1 MIRSIN
7 MGAAALLAALTA
19 VVALLIMAPASAGA
33 DDSRFVRL
41 GLNKSMVI
49 RLPTP
54 TRDVLLG
61 NPAIVDAVVRTQNT
75 AYLFAKSVGQTNA
88 FFFDAEG
95 RQILSLD
102 IEVALDGKALQ
113 RLISRAI
120 PGSRITVDTVNSN
133 VILGGTAA
141 NAAEARKAVD
151 LATAFVNGSSG
162 GSTGG
167 SSGAA
172 AAGGAAAAAGGGSSS
187 GGGSGS
193 AGSGSTGNVIN
204 NIAIIG
210 KEQVMLRVRV
220 AELQRDVLKQFGID
234 TRALFTS
241 GGLTVGCL
249 NVNPFTIND
258 SLNGGLQTLANPL
271 MGGVPGTGP
280 VTAATGLGS
289 SFVGNGVQIDDLI
302 KAYERDG
309 LIRTLAEPTLT
320 AISGENAK
328 FLAGGEFPI
337 PVAQDNDR
345 TTIEFKPFGVGL
357 GFTPVVMSEGRISM
371 RITSEV
377 SETTPENAIRT
388 DRLTIP
394 GLKVRRA
401 ETTVEL
407 PSGGSMVMA
416 GMIQERTKQD
426 LNGIPGVKD
435 LPVLGAL
442 FRSRD
447 YLSNETELVVI
458 VTPFIVAPVNE
469 NKLTTP
475 LDTLNLASDRQ
486 TILWGRLNR
495 MYGVQGGGA
504 KGVYQ
509 GNVGFIVE

>member
-1 MIRSIN
+1 MTTRN
-7 MGAAALLAALTA
+7 HTPAAMVMAALA
-19 VVALLIMAPASAGA
+19 VILGLLILLPGSANA
-33 DDSRFVRL
+33 DESRFVRL

-49 RLPTP
+49 RLPTAA
-54 TRDVLLG
+54 RDVLLG
-61 NPAIVDAVVRTQNT
+61 NPSIVDAVVRTQNT

-88 FFFDAEG
+88 FFFDADG

-113 RLISRAI
+113 RLIDRAI

-133 VILGGTAA
+133 VILSGTAA

-151 LATAFVNGSSG
+151 LAGAFVNGSSG
-162 GSTGG
+162 GSAAGG
-167 SSGAA
+167 T
-172 AAGGAAAAAGGGSSS
+172 GGAAAAAGSGSS
-187 GGGSGS
+187 GGGGGS
-193 AGSGSTGNVIN
+193 PGNVIN
-204 NIAIIG
+204 NISIIG

-234 TRALFTS
+234 SRMLFGS
-241 GGLTVGCL
+241 NPAVSLI
-249 NVNPFTIND
+249 NVNPFTVTTPPL
-258 SLNGGLQTLANPL
+258 SPETRLGFSYENG
-271 MGGVPGTGP
+271 
-280 VTAATGLGS
+280 ATE
-289 SFVGNGVQIDDLI
+289 IDNI
-302 KAYERDG
+302 VRAYERDG

-320 AISGENAK
+320 AISGESAK

-337 PVAQDNDR
+337 PVEQDNDS
-345 TTIEFKPFGVGL
+345 TTVEFKPFGVGL

-377 SETTPENAIRT
+377 SETTAENSIRIG
-388 DRLTIP
+388 LLSIP

-407 PSGGSMVMA
+407 PSGGSMIMA

-435 LPVLGAL
+435 LPVLGSL

-447 YLSNETELVVI
+447 FLSNETELVVI
-458 VTPFIVAPVNE
+458 VTPYIVGPVNE

-475 LDTLNLASDRQ
+475 LDTLNIASDRQ

-495 MYGVQGGGA
+495 MYGVQGSGP

>member
-1 MIRSIN
+1 MTRARN
-7 MGAAALLAALTA
+7 PQVMPMMAALAAILG
-19 VVALLIMAPASAGA
+19 LLIWLPGSTHA
-33 DDSRFVRL
+33 DESRFVRL

-49 RLPTP
+49 RLPTAS
-54 TRDVLLG
+54 RDVLLG

-75 AYLFAKSVGQTNA
+75 AYLFAKSIGQTNA
-88 FFFDAEG
+88 FFFDADG

-113 RLISRAI
+113 RLIDRAI
-120 PGSRITVDTVNSN
+120 PGSRIAVDTVNSN
-133 VILGGTAA
+133 VILSGTAA
-141 NAAEARKAVD
+141 NAAEARRAVD
-151 LATAFVNGSSG
+151 LATAFVGGSSG
-162 GSTGG
+162 GGAP
-167 SSGAA
+167 GAA
-172 AAGGAAAAAGGGSSS
+172 VPAGGG
-187 GGGSGS
+187 GP
-193 AGSGSTGNVIN
+193 GNVIN
-204 NIAIIG
+204 NIAILG

-234 TRALFTS
+234 TRALFSS
-241 GGLTVGCL
+241 GGLTVGFV
-249 NVNPFTIND
+249 NANPFTIN
-258 SLNGGLQTLANPL
+258 GPL
-271 MGGVPGTGP
+271 TR
-280 VTAATGLGS
+280 ADAGLGT
-289 SFVGNGVQIDDLI
+289 SFVGKGVDIDALVQ
-302 KAYERDG
+302 AYERDG

-357 GFTPVVMSEGRISM
+357 GFTPVVLSEGRISM

-377 SETTPENAIRT
+377 SETTSENAVRT

-426 LNGIPGVKD
+426 LNGVPGVKD

-447 YLSNETELVVI
+447 YLSNETELAVI
-458 VTPFIVAPVNE
+458 VTPYVVAPVNE
-469 NKLTTP
+469 NKLATP
-475 LDTLNLASDRQ
+475 LDTLDVATDRQ
-486 TILWGRLNR
+486 TTLWGRLNR
-495 MYGVQGGGA
+495 MYGVQGSGP

-509 GNVGFIVE
+509 GDVGFIVE

>member
-1 MIRSIN
+1 MIKINN

-19 VVALLIMAPASAGA
+19 LVALLIVAPASAGA

-49 RLPTP
+49 RLPTA

-113 RLISRAI
+113 KLISRAI
-120 PGSRITVDTVNSN
+120 PGSRITADTVNSN

-167 SSGAA
+167 SAGAA
-172 AAGGAAAAAGGGSSS
+172 AAGGATASAAGGSS
-187 GGGSGS
+187 GGGSG
-193 AGSGSTGNVIN
+193 GGNTGNIIN
-204 NIAIIG
+204 NMVIIG

-234 TRALFTS
+234 TRALFSS
-241 GGLTVGCL
+241 GGLTVGFL

-271 MGGVPGTGP
+271 MGGVAGTSP

>member
-1 MIRSIN
+1 MIKINN
-7 MGAAALLAALTA
+7 MGAATLLAALTA
-19 VVALLIMAPASAGA
+19 LVALLIIAPASAGA

-49 RLPTP
+49 RLPTA

-113 RLISRAI
+113 KLISRAI

-167 SSGAA
+167 SAGAA
-172 AAGGAAAAAGGGSSS
+172 AAGGATASAAGGSS
-187 GGGSGS
+187 GGGSG
-193 AGSGSTGNVIN
+193 GGNTGNIIN
-204 NIAIIG
+204 NMVIIG

-234 TRALFTS
+234 TRALFSS
-241 GGLTVGCL
+241 GGLTVGFL

-258 SLNGGLQTLANPL
+258 SLNGGLQTVANPL

>member
-1 MIRSIN
+1 MSRIKN
-7 MGAAALLAALTA
+7 MLTARMVAVLAAAL
-19 VVALLIMAPASAGA
+19 ALLLIIPSAGA
-33 DDSRFVRL
+33 DESRFVRL

-49 RLPTP
+49 RLPTA

-61 NPAIVDAVVRTQNT
+61 NPSIVDAVVRTQNT

-88 FFFDAEG
+88 FFFDADG

-113 RLISRAI
+113 KLISRAI
-120 PGSRITVDTVNSN
+120 PDSRITVDTVNSN
-133 VILGGTAA
+133 VILAGTAA

-162 GSTGG
+162 GSTSG

-172 AAGGAAAAAGGGSSS
+172 AAGGAVASAGAGASGGG
-187 GGGSGS
+187 GGGSG
-193 AGSGSTGNVIN
+193 GGTGNVIN
-204 NIAIIG
+204 NIVIIG

-234 TRALFTS
+234 TRALFDGNPAVS
-241 GGLTVGCL
+241 FI
-249 NVNPFTIND
+249 NVNPFTI
-258 SLNGGLQTLANPL
+258 TTPPL
-271 MGGVPGTGP
+271 SPETALGVHFDD
-280 VTAATGLGS
+280 GS
-289 SFVGNGVQIDDLI
+289 TKLDQILR
-302 KAYERDG
+302 AYERDG

-320 AISGENAK
+320 AISGESAK

-337 PVAQDNDR
+337 PVEQDNN
-345 TTIEFKPFGVGL
+345 TTTVEFKPFGVGL

-377 SETTPENAIRT
+377 SETTAENGIRVGQ
-388 DRLTIP
+388 LSIP

-407 PSGGSMVMA
+407 PSGGSMIMA

-435 LPVLGAL
+435 LPVLGSL

-447 YLSNETELVVI
+447 FLSNETELVVI
-458 VTPFIVAPVNE
+458 VTPYIVAPVNE

-495 MYGVQGGGA
+495 MYGVQGAGA

>member
-1 MIRSIN
+1 MPMR
-7 MGAAALLAALTA
+7 AVLAAILG
-19 VVALLIMAPASAGA
+19 LLIWLPPYAQA
-33 DDSRFVRL
+33 DESRFVRL

-49 RLPTP
+49 RLPTAS
-54 TRDVLLG
+54 RDVLLG
-61 NPAIVDAVVRTQNT
+61 NPAIVDAVVRTRNT

-88 FFFDAEG
+88 FFFDADG

-113 RLISRAI
+113 RLIDRAI

-133 VILGGTAA
+133 VILSGTAA
-141 NAAEARKAVD
+141 NAAEARRAVD
-151 LATAFVNGSSG
+151 LATAFL
-162 GSTGG
+162 GG
-167 SSGAA
+167 SSGTTAS
-172 AAGGAAAAAGGGSSS
+172 AGGG
-187 GGGSGS
+187 GGS
-193 AGSGSTGNVIN
+193 GNVIN

-210 KEQVMLRVRV
+210 KEQVMLRVRI

-234 TRALFTS
+234 TRALFSS
-241 GGLTVGCL
+241 GGLTVGFL
-249 NVNPFTIND
+249 NANPFTV
-258 SLNGGLQTLANPL
+258 NGPL
-271 MGGVPGTGP
+271 TR
-280 VTAATGLGS
+280 ADAGLGG
-289 SFVGNGVQIDDLI
+289 SFVGKGVEIDALVR
-302 KAYERDG
+302 AYERDG

-337 PVAQDNDR
+337 PVAQDDDR

-377 SETTPENAIRT
+377 SETTAENAVRT

-426 LNGIPGVKD
+426 LDGVPGVKD
-435 LPVLGAL
+435 LPVLGTL

-458 VTPFIVAPVNE
+458 VTPFIVSPVNE
-469 NKLTTP
+469 NKLATP
-475 LDTLNLASDRQ
+475 LDSLNVASDRQ
-486 TILWGRLNR
+486 AILWGRLNR
-495 MYGVQGGGA
+495 MYGVQGSGP
-504 KGVYQ
+504 KGVYR
-509 GNVGFIVE
+509 GDVGFIVE

>member
-1 MIRSIN
+1 MRAIRLV
-7 MGAAALLAALTA
+7 AALAAGLALMIGQAESGHA
-19 VVALLIMAPASAGA
+19 E
-33 DDSRFVRL
+33 SRFVRL

-49 RLPTP
+49 RLPAAS
-54 TRDVLLG
+54 RDVLLG

-113 RLISRAI
+113 RLIDRAI
-120 PGSRITVDTVNSN
+120 PTSRITVDTVNSN
-133 VILGGTAA
+133 VILSGTAA
-141 NAAEARKAVD
+141 NAAEARRAVD
-151 LATAFVNGSSG
+151 LATAFV
-162 GSTGG
+162 GG

-172 AAGGAAAAAGGGSSS
+172 PA
-187 GGGSGS
+187 
-193 AGSGSTGNVIN
+193 NVVN
-204 NIAIIG
+204 NIAITG

-234 TRALFTS
+234 TRALFSS
-241 GGLTVGCL
+241 GGLTVGFL
-249 NVNPFTIND
+249 NLNPFT
-258 SLNGGLQTLANPL
+258 LNGPL
-271 MGGVPGTGP
+271 TR
-280 VTAATGLGS
+280 ADAGLGG
-289 SFVGNGVQIDDLI
+289 SFIGKGVEIDALI
-302 KAYERDG
+302 QAYERDG

-377 SETTPENAIRT
+377 SETTSENAVRT

-416 GMIQERTKQD
+416 GMIQERTKQE
-426 LNGIPGVKD
+426 LNGVPGVRD

-447 YLSNETELVVI
+447 FLSNETELVVI
-458 VTPFIVAPVNE
+458 VTPFIVSAVNE
-469 NKLTTP
+469 SKLATP
-475 LDTLNLASDRQ
+475 LDTLNVSSDRQ
-486 TILWGRLNR
+486 AILWGRLNR
-495 MYGVQGGGA
+495 VYGVPGGGP

-509 GNVGFIVE
+509 GDVGFIVE

>member
-1 MIRSIN
+1 MTRGTFSRAIRLV
-7 MGAAALLAALTA
+7 AALAAGLG
-19 VVALLIMAPASAGA
+19 LLIGQPEPGHAE
-33 DDSRFVRL
+33 SRFVRL

-49 RLPTP
+49 RLPTAS
-54 TRDVLLG
+54 RDVLLG
-61 NPAIVDAVVRTQNT
+61 NPAIVDAVVRTRNT
-75 AYLFAKSVGQTNA
+75 AYLFAKTVGQTNA

-113 RLISRAI
+113 RLIDRAI

-133 VILGGTAA
+133 VILSGTAA
-141 NAAEARKAVD
+141 NAAEARRAVD
-151 LATAFVNGSSG
+151 LATAFVG
-162 GSTGG
+162 GST
-167 SSGAA
+167 AA
-172 AAGGAAAAAGGGSSS
+172 PASAGGGN
-187 GGGSGS
+187 GP
-193 AGSGSTGNVIN
+193 GNVVN
-204 NIAIIG
+204 NIAITA

-234 TRALFTS
+234 TRALFSS
-241 GGLTVGCL
+241 GGLTVGYL
-249 NVNPFTIND
+249 NANPFT
-258 SLNGGLQTLANPL
+258 LNGPL
-271 MGGVPGTGP
+271 TQ
-280 VTAATGLGS
+280 ADAGLGV
-289 SFVGNGVQIDDLI
+289 SFAGKGLAIDALI
-302 KAYERDG
+302 QAYERDG

-337 PVAQDNDR
+337 PVAQDDDR

-377 SETTPENAIRT
+377 SETTSENAVRT

-426 LNGIPGVKD
+426 LNGVPGVRD

-447 YLSNETELVVI
+447 FLSNETELVVI
-458 VTPFIVAPVNE
+458 VTPFIVSAVNE
-469 NKLTTP
+469 NKLATP
-475 LDTLNLASDRQ
+475 LDTLNVASDRQ

-495 MYGVQGGGA
+495 LYGVPGGGP

-509 GNVGFIVE
+509 GDVGFIVE

>member
-1 MIRSIN
+1 MIKINN
-7 MGAAALLAALTA
+7 MGAATLLAALTA
-19 VVALLIMAPASAGA
+19 LVALLIIAPASAGA

-49 RLPTP
+49 RLPTA

-113 RLISRAI
+113 KLISRAI

-167 SSGAA
+167 SAGAA
-172 AAGGAAAAAGGGSSS
+172 AAGGATASAAGGSS
-187 GGGSGS
+187 GGGSG
-193 AGSGSTGNVIN
+193 GGNTGNIIN
-204 NIAIIG
+204 NMVIIG

-234 TRALFTS
+234 TRALFSS
-241 GGLTVGCL
+241 GGLTVGFL

-271 MGGVPGTGP
+271 MGGVAGTSP

-495 MYGVQGGGA
+495 IYGVQGGGA

-509 GNVGFIVE
+509 GNVGFIIE

>member
-1 MIRSIN
+1 MIKINN
-7 MGAAALLAALTA
+7 MGAATLLAALTA
-19 VVALLIMAPASAGA
+19 LVALLIIAPASAGA

-49 RLPTP
+49 RLPTA

-113 RLISRAI
+113 KLISRAI

-167 SSGAA
+167 SAGAA
-172 AAGGAAAAAGGGSSS
+172 AAGGATASAAGGSS
-187 GGGSGS
+187 GGGGN
-193 AGSGSTGNVIN
+193 TGNIIN
-204 NIAIIG
+204 NMVIIG

-234 TRALFTS
+234 TRALFSS
-241 GGLTVGCL
+241 GGLTVGFL

-271 MGGVPGTGP
+271 MGGVAGTSP

>member
-1 MIRSIN
+1 MIKINN

-19 VVALLIMAPASAGA
+19 LVALLIIAPASAGA

-49 RLPTP
+49 RLPTA

-113 RLISRAI
+113 KLISRAI

-167 SSGAA
+167 SAGAA
-172 AAGGAAAAAGGGSSS
+172 AAGGATASAAGGSG
-187 GGGSGS
+187 GGGSG
-193 AGSGSTGNVIN
+193 GGNTGNIIN
-204 NIAIIG
+204 NMVIIG

-234 TRALFTS
+234 TRTLFSS
-241 GGLTVGCL
+241 GGLTVGFL

-271 MGGVPGTGP
+271 MGGVAGTSP

>member
-1 MIRSIN
+1 MR
-7 MGAAALLAALTA
+7 AVLAAMLG
-19 VVALLIMAPASAGA
+19 LLIALSETAHA
-33 DDSRFVRL
+33 DESRFVRL

-49 RLPTP
+49 RLPTAS
-54 TRDVLLG
+54 RDVLLG

-88 FFFDAEG
+88 FFFDGNG

-113 RLISRAI
+113 RLIDRAI
-120 PGSRITVDTVNSN
+120 PMSRITVDTVNSN
-133 VILGGTAA
+133 VILSGTAA
-141 NAAEARKAVD
+141 NGAEARRAVD
-151 LATAFVNGSSG
+151 LAAAFVG
-162 GSTGG
+162 GS
-167 SSGAA
+167 
-172 AAGGAAAAAGGGSSS
+172 AGGGAT
-187 GGGSGS
+187 GGAPGAAP
-193 AGSGSTGNVIN
+193 AGAGPGNVIN
-204 NIAIIG
+204 NITIIG

-234 TRALFTS
+234 TRALFSS
-241 GGLTVGCL
+241 GGLTVGFL
-249 NVNPFTIND
+249 NANPFTIN
-258 SLNGGLQTLANPL
+258 GPL
-271 MGGVPGTGP
+271 TGP
-280 VTAATGLGS
+280 AAGLGS
-289 SFVGNGVQIDDLI
+289 SFVGKGVEIDALI

-337 PVAQDNDR
+337 PVAQDDDR

-377 SETTPENAIRT
+377 SETTPENSIRT
-388 DRLTIP
+388 DRLSIP

-426 LNGIPGVKD
+426 LNGVPGVKD

-458 VTPFIVAPVNE
+458 VTPFIVSAVNE
-469 NKLTTP
+469 NKLATP
-475 LDTLNLASDRQ
+475 LDTLNVASDPQ

-495 MYGVQGGGA
+495 IYGVQGSA
-504 KGVYQ
+504 PKGVYQ
-509 GNVGFIVE
+509 GDVGFIVE

>member
-1 MIRSIN
+1 MIKIN
-7 MGAAALLAALTA
+7 TMGAATLLAALTA
-19 VVALLIMAPASAGA
+19 VVALLIIAPASAGA

-49 RLPTP
+49 RLPTA

-113 RLISRAI
+113 KLISRAI
-120 PGSRITVDTVNSN
+120 PGSRITADTVNSN

-167 SSGAA
+167 SAGAA
-172 AAGGAAAAAGGGSSS
+172 AAGGATASAAGGSS
-187 GGGSGS
+187 GGGSG
-193 AGSGSTGNVIN
+193 GGNTGNIIN
-204 NIAIIG
+204 NMVIIG

-234 TRALFTS
+234 TRALFSS
-241 GGLTVGCL
+241 GGLTVGFL

-258 SLNGGLQTLANPL
+258 SLNGGLQTVANPL

-509 GNVGFIVE
+509 CNVGFIVE

>member
-1 MIRSIN
+1 MTTGRDPRAITMR
-7 MGAAALLAALTA
+7 AVLAAMLG
-19 VVALLIMAPASAGA
+19 LLIALSETAHA
-33 DDSRFVRL
+33 DESRFVRL

-49 RLPTP
+49 RLPTAS
-54 TRDVLLG
+54 RDVLLG

-88 FFFDAEG
+88 FFFDGNG

-113 RLISRAI
+113 RLIDRAI
-120 PGSRITVDTVNSN
+120 PMSRITVDTVNSN
-133 VILGGTAA
+133 VILSGTAA
-141 NAAEARKAVD
+141 NGAEARRAVD
-151 LATAFVNGSSG
+151 LATAFVG
-162 GSTGG
+162 GS
-167 SSGAA
+167 
-172 AAGGAAAAAGGGSSS
+172 AGGGAT
-187 GGGSGS
+187 GGAPGAAP
-193 AGSGSTGNVIN
+193 AGAGPGNVIN
-204 NIAIIG
+204 NITIIG

-220 AELQRDVLKQFGID
+220 AELQRDMLKQFGID
-234 TRALFTS
+234 TRALFSS
-241 GGLTVGCL
+241 GGLTVGFL
-249 NVNPFTIND
+249 NANPFTIN
-258 SLNGGLQTLANPL
+258 GPL
-271 MGGVPGTGP
+271 TGP
-280 VTAATGLGS
+280 AAGLGS
-289 SFVGNGVQIDDLI
+289 SFVGKGVEIDALI

-337 PVAQDNDR
+337 PVAQDDDR

-377 SETTPENAIRT
+377 SETTPENSIRT
-388 DRLTIP
+388 DRLSIP

-426 LNGIPGVKD
+426 LNGVPGVKD

-458 VTPFIVAPVNE
+458 VTPFIVSAVNE
-469 NKLTTP
+469 NKLATP
-475 LDTLNLASDRQ
+475 LDTLNVASDPQ

-495 MYGVQGGGA
+495 IYGVQGSA
-504 KGVYQ
+504 PKGVYQ
-509 GNVGFIVE
+509 GDVGFIVE